1 MITCQQC
8 GGRMWPRGSRKRC
21 TPCAQGWAEDLRRA
35 TIVVY
40 TKVTRI
46 RKVAAVRE
54 TCEERGA
61 RERAEKAARLA
72 IIRAQNSAKQRKAW
86 GLA

>member
-1 MITCQQC
+1 MRRTTITVYEKV
-8 GGRMWPRGSRKRC
+8 KR
-21 TPCAQGWAEDLRRA
+21 
-35 TIVVY
+35 
-40 TKVTRI
+40 

-54 TCEERGA
+54 TCEQRGV

>member
-1 MITCQQC
+1 VIACQQC

-21 TPCAQGWAEDLRRA
+21 TPCAQGWAEELRRT
-35 TIVVY
+35 TITVY
-40 TKVTRI
+40 EKVKR

-54 TCEERGA
+54 TCEQRGV

>member
-1 MITCQQC
+1 
-8 GGRMWPRGSRKRC
+8 MWPRGSRKRC

-40 TKVTRI
+40 EKAKRV

-54 TCEERGA
+54 TCEQRGA

-72 IIRAQNSAKQRKAW
+72 IIRAQNTAKQRKAW
-86 GLA
+86 GLI